1 MKIFLLISVVL
12 YLALTLG
19 GGTAALVATI
29 QIYTLWHREPPE
41 ILSASIVNTAAVFAA
56 STFVG
61 VLDMFMTLWTLL
73 KSKEWEEEARK
84 EREADR
90 QAAAADRQERA
101 AERELREAEREVARQ
116 AAAQAVAAERQERE
130 AERQFREAEREA
142 ARQAAAAERELR
154 ERELRLREAEYQL
167 NLQTLRAE
175 RDAQSQTL
183 QAVIQQ
189 LDAERAQREQMTAR
203 VLDLLEQISHRS
215 NGNGSRPADS
225 DPNPAT
231 PTNPDPAE

>member
-1 MKIFLLISVVL
+1 MGDARRHLLQWASDMKIFLLVSVVL

-73 KSKEWEEEARK
+73 KSKEWEEDARK

-101 AERELREAEREVARQ
+101 AERELREAEH
-116 AAAQAVAAERQERE
+116 
-130 AERQFREAEREA
+130 EA
-142 ARQAAAAERELR
+142 ARQAAAAEREAAREAAEAERELR
-154 ERELRLREAEYQL
+154 ARELRLREAEYQL

-231 PTNPDPAE
+231 PTNPDHPAE

>member
-1 MKIFLLISVVL
+1 MKIFLLISVAL

-101 AERELREAEREVARQ
+101 AEREVARQ
-116 AAAQAVAAERQERE
+116 AAAAERELRE
-130 AERQFREAEREA
+130 AERQNREAERED
-142 ARQAAAAERELR
+142 ARQEREAERELR
-154 ERELRLREAEYQL
+154 ERELRLREAEYQI

-175 RDAQSQTL
+175 RDAQSQTI

-189 LDAERAQREQMTAR
+189 LDAERTQRDQMTAR

-215 NGNGSRPADS
+215 NGNGTRPADP
-225 DPNPAT
+225 DPNP
-231 PTNPDPAE
+231 PNPDHPAE

>member
-101 AERELREAEREVARQ
+101 AEREVARQAAAAERELREAERESA
-116 AAAQAVAAERQERE
+116 RQER
-130 AERQFREAEREA
+130 
-142 ARQAAAAERELR
+142 AAERELR
-154 ERELRLREAEYQL
+154 ERELRLREAEYQI

-189 LDAERAQREQMTAR
+189 LDTERTQRDQMTAR

-215 NGNGSRPADS
+215 NGNGTRPS
-225 DPNPAT
+225 DPDPNLPH
-231 PTNPDPAE
+231 PDHPVE

>member
-90 QAAAADRQERA
+90 RAAAADRQERA
-101 AERELREAEREVARQ
+101 ADRQ

-142 ARQAAAAERELR
+142 ARQEREASRAAERELR

-167 NLQTLRAE
+167 NLQTLRAD